1 MPGLKKSGLFN
12 EIKGRIVKDGR
23 GDTGG
28 MVGGA
33 GKMLKKISI
42 GFLSSFKSGD
52 KFLVT
57 KLLEKIPNLKEPELR

>member
-1 MPGLKKSGLFN
+1 
-12 EIKGRIVKDGR
+12 
-23 GDTGG
+23 